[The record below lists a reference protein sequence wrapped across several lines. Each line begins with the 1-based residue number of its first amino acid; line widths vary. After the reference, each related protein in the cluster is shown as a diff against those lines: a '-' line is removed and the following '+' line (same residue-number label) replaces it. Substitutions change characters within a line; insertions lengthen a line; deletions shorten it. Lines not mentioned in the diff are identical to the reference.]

1 MPAERQS
8 GTAAA
13 KVKGAK
19 KVALDILRKAIE
31 EAGQPAPTSNHI
43 PPDSRTILFETWRQY
58 AYAAGISEGDDP
70 DSKRRTFVQQRK
82 TCKSLV

>member
-19 KVALDILRKAIE
+19 KVALDILRKGDFGSRTTSADE
-31 EAGQPAPTSNHI
+31 QSHTPGQPDNS
-43 PPDSRTILFETWRQY
+43 
-58 AYAAGISEGDDP
+58 
-70 DSKRRTFVQQRK
+70 V
-82 TCKSLV
+82 